1 MSKVATRIQASCL
14 CMAEKMKRKESC
26 ICLMLVLRKWK
37 TCLTCSGFPGA
48 LIWSIL
54 NLVLPGLRYIS
65 VCSEAV
71 LLPRSI
77 HRAQANHSVTW
88 FTDAISHLEA
98 EYHIRWSSRLHLL
111 QLLVFLCFYWPQVNT
126 TDLYSSTIPFTSTS
140 SVSFCRTH
148 NNRAKM
154 YIVHLRTPIGIDKR
168 EKNRNDMMMMTE
180 SHLTH

>member
-54 NLVLPGLRYIS
+54 NLVLPRLWYIS

-71 LLPRSI
+71 LLPCSI
-77 HRAQANHSVTW
+77 PRAQANHSVACSTSLFFSFFFFFLHMKDSVTW
-88 FTDAISHLEA
+88 FTDTISWLA
-98 EYHIRWSSRLHLL
+98 FGSWISYSRLHLL
-111 QLLVFLCFYWPQVNT
+111 LLLVFSCFYWPQVNT
-126 TDLYSSTIPFTSTS
+126 TD
-140 SVSFCRTH
+140 H
-148 NNRAKM
+148 
-154 YIVHLRTPIGIDKR
+154 
-168 EKNRNDMMMMTE
+168 
-180 SHLTH
+180 